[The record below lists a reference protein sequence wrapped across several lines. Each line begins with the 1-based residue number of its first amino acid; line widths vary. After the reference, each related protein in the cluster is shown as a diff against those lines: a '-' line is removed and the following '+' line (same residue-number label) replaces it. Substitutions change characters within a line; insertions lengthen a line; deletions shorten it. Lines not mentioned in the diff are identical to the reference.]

1 MSRTRRWIESDVRD
15 GVGVIALSSWRYF
28 HDYVYQEMLDF
39 RHYIWR
45 GHRCDDWLLEPT
57 LDRALRHV
65 PISRQ
70 ESVRAAHLHNFKMAV
85 RGRRGPNPPHIEREN
100 DWWALGQHYGL
111 HSPLLDWTNSPF
123 VAAYFAFANHGIPQ
137 TTRRAVF
144 AVNPRSLRL
153 KSEEIRKEISPDEKP
168 GVVEEV
174 RPLSDDNPRL
184 VNQGGSFLRA
194 PDNVDLETW
203 VRTNFRGETD
213 YILMKI
219 TIPDRDRLMALRSLN
234 RMNINHLSLFPDL
247 TGASQFCNTDLV
259 IKDY

>member
-1 MSRTRRWIESDVRD
+1 MALASLISHRGGTFTTMFIRRCSTSANIF
-15 GVGVIALSSWRYF
+15 GG
-28 HDYVYQEMLDF
+28 
-39 RHYIWR
+39 

-65 PISRQ
+65 PLSRQ
-70 ESVRAAHLHNFKMAV
+70 ASVRREHLHNFKMAV
-85 RGRRGPNPPHIEREN
+85 RGRRGPNPPHIETEN

-123 VAAYFAFANHGIPQ
+123 VAAYFAFANQGTPQ
-137 TTRRAVF
+137 TARRAVF
-144 AVNPRSLRL
+144 AVNPRWLRW
-153 KSEEIRKEISPDEKP
+153 KSNKIREATPQNAKP
-168 GVVEEV
+168 TVIEEV

-203 VRTNFRGETD
+203 VRTNFVEEKEE
-213 YILMKI
+213 YVLMKI
-219 TIPDRDRLMALRSLN
+219 TIPDKDRLMALRSLN